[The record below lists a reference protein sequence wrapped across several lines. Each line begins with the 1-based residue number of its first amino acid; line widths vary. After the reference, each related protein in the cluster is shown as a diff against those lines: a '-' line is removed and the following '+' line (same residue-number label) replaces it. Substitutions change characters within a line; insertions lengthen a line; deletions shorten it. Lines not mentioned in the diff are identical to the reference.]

1 MRKLMRE
8 NVQQHGSGQAE
19 EGYEPEQRTERKKPE
34 LF

>member
-19 EGYEPEQRTERKKPE
+19 ERYEPEQRTEREKPE